1 MRAYTEDSDMN
12 RKSQA
17 AIVLAAISLLVCYA
31 GVLRGMAFQW
41 WTDED
46 MGHGFLVPLV
56 ILWIVWRER
65 NLWRKVPAQPS
76 MWGFLWIAAGA
87 GLQVAGAIGVGLFAG
102 AVGFLCSALGVVIC
116 FGGFARARAWFFPIL
131 LSLFMLPKLAIVYN
145 QVTLPLQLLATRQ
158 AAAILWA
165 VGVTAIR
172 EGNVL
177 QVGAHRVAVVE
188 ACNGLRYLLPL
199 GFAAVVFA
207 YLADDRPWM
216 RAALLIA
223 AIPVAMLANA
233 VRVAASAYVP
243 ALSEGAFHT
252 IAGWLLFAGAMA
264 AIFLIHVLLTK
275 LRRRRHA

>member
-1 MRAYTEDSDMN
+1 MRAYTGDSKMN
-12 RKSQA
+12 RKPDA
-17 AIVLAAISLLVCYA
+17 ALALAALSLLVCYA
-31 GVLRGMAFQW
+31 AVLRGMADQW
-41 WTDED
+41 WNDED
-46 MGHGFLVPLV
+46 MGHGFFVPLV

-65 NLWRKVPAQPS
+65 DSWRAVPAQPTP
-76 MWGFLWIAAGA
+76 WGFLWIAGGA
-87 GLQVAGAIGVGLFAG
+87 AMQLAGAIGVGLFAG
-102 AVGFLCSALGVVIC
+102 AVGFLCSAFGLILC
-116 FGGFARARAWFFPIL
+116 FAGFARARAWLFPIL

-165 VGVTAIR
+165 AGVAVAR

-177 QVGAHRVAVVE
+177 QVGAHRIAVVE

-207 YLADDRPWM
+207 YLADERPWM
-216 RAALLIA
+216 RAVLLLA
-223 AIPVAMLANA
+223 AVPVAMFANA

-252 IAGWLLFAGAMA
+252 FAGWLLFAASMA
-264 AIFLIHVLLTK
+264 AIFLIHAAFTK
-275 LRRRRHA
+275 VGRPSDA

>member
-1 MRAYTEDSDMN
+1 MN
-12 RKSQA
+12 RKPQA
-17 AIVLAAISLLVCYA
+17 AILLAAVALLICYA
-31 GVLRGMAFQW
+31 AVLRGMADQW
-41 WTDED
+41 WNDED

-56 ILWIVWRER
+56 IVWIVWRER
-65 NLWRKVPAQPS
+65 NQWRNVPAEPS
-76 MWGFLWIAAGA
+76 IWGFAWITAGA
-87 GLQVAGAIGVGLFAG
+87 AMQLAGAIGVGLFAG

-116 FGGFARARAWFFPIL
+116 FGGFARARAWVFPLL

-145 QVTLPLQLLATRQ
+145 QLTLPLQLLATRQ

-165 VGVTAIR
+165 AGVGVVR

-177 QVGAHRVAVVE
+177 QVGTHRVAVVE

-207 YLADDRPWM
+207 YLADHRPWM
-216 RAALLIA
+216 RAALLLA

-252 IAGWLLFAGAMA
+252 MAGWLLFAASMA
-264 AIFLIHVLLTK
+264 AIYLIYVALTK
-275 LRRRRHA
+275 LRGRGHA